1 MGFVRLLSFSF
12 GVLGF
17 RCAKEHLIFSLF
29 LRYSEMIANGDC
41 FEGSWGGK
49 INQRRITRVTRG
61 TYRENKGTPQEL
73 GSSEEVEMISGGA

>member
-1 MGFVRLLSFSF
+1 MGFAGFLSLSF

-17 RCAKEHLIFSLF
+17 RCAKEHLIFSPC
-29 LRYSEMIANGDC
+29 LRYSEMVAHGDC

-49 INQRRITRVTRG
+49 INQRRITRVTRS
-61 TYRENKGTPQEL
+61 TYRENKRTPQEL